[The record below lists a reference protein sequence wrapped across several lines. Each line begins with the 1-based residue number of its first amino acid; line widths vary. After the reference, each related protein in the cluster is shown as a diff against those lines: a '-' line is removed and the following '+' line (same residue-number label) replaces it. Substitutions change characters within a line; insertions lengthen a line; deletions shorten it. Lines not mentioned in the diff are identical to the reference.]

1 MADVRRKS
9 LGRPVLYALI
19 LVGLYLGYQI
29 LGPFL
34 AALTWAAIFAM
45 LFHGMQAWLTR
56 KMPPNRAAL
65 VTTLVVA
72 ALIVA
77 PVALL
82 ISTLAREVPQVADHM
97 KQTSRSAPQQVQRI
111 WDAVRAHSPVSLPED
126 PTELLTNGAERAAKF
141 LAPHAGAF
149 VGDFFATLG
158 NLVCML
164 FALFFMVRDGDWI
177 TGQLRDRLPF
187 SEQESESL
195 LAETRD
201 LVVASVGAALVVA
214 VAQGLLGGLAF
225 RIVGISAPAF
235 WGVVMGLAS
244 LLPVVGATLVWIPT
258 SAGLLLSGEVGR
270 GVLLLLMGTFGI
282 SMADNLLRPLLLA
295 GKTSISGFIIFFGLL
310 GGAAA
315 FGFIGLVIGPI
326 ILVITGRLLE
336 TLHRPD
342 LLDESAPAKD
352 VIVPAR
358 AG

>member
-19 LVGLYLGYQI
+19 LIGVYLAYRI

-34 AALTWAAIFAM
+34 VALTWAAIFAM
-45 LFHGMQAWLTR
+45 LFHGLQVRLAK
-56 KMPPNRAAL
+56 KMSPNHAAIA
-65 VTTLVVA
+65 TTLVVA

-77 PVALL
+77 PAGLL
-82 ISTLAREVPQVADHM
+82 ISTLAHELPQVTDQV
-97 KQTSRSAPQQVQRI
+97 KQTSQGAPQKVQRI
-111 WDAVRAHSPVSLPED
+111 WAVVRAHSPVSLPED
-126 PTELLTNGAERAAKF
+126 PTELITNGAQRAVKF

-149 VGDFFATLG
+149 VGDFLGTLG
-158 NLVCML
+158 NLVAML

-187 SEQESESL
+187 SEQESENL
-195 LAETRD
+195 MRETRD
-201 LVVASVGAALVVA
+201 LVVASVGASLVVA
-214 VAQGLLGGLAF
+214 VAQGILGGLAF
-225 RIVGISAPAF
+225 WIVGIPAPAF

-244 LLPVVGATLVWIPT
+244 LLPVVGATLVWVPT
-258 SAGLLLSGEVGR
+258 TIGLLLSGQIGR
-270 GVLLLLMGTFGI
+270 GVALLLMGTFGI
-282 SMADNLLRPLLLA
+282 SMVDNVLRPLLLT

-336 TLHRPD
+336 ILHRPD
-342 LLDESAPAKD
+342 LLDDSAPAKD
-352 VIVPAR
+352 VIVPAK
-358 AG
+358 AS

>member
-9 LGRPVLYALI
+9 LGRPALYVLI
-19 LVGLYLGYQI
+19 LVGLYLGYLI

-45 LFHGMQAWLTR
+45 LFHGVQAWLTR
-56 KMPPNRAAL
+56 RMSPNRAAL

-77 PVALL
+77 PAVLL
-82 ISTLAREVPQVADHM
+82 ISTLARELPQVTDQL
-97 KQTSRSAPQQVQRI
+97 KQTSQSAPQKVQRI
-111 WDAVRAHSPVSLPED
+111 WDVVRARSPVALPED
-126 PTELLTNGAERAAKF
+126 PTELMTNGAQRAVKF

-149 VGDFFATLG
+149 VGDFLGTLG
-158 NLVCML
+158 NLVAML
-164 FALFFMVRDGDWI
+164 FALFFMVRDGDAI
-177 TGQLRDRLPF
+177 TRQLRDRLPF

-195 LAETRD
+195 MRETRD
-201 LVVASVGAALVVA
+201 LVVASVGASLVVA
-214 VAQGLLGGLAF
+214 VAQGILGGLAF
-225 RIVGISAPAF
+225 WIVGIPAPAF

-244 LLPVVGATLVWIPT
+244 LLPVVGATLVWVPT
-258 SAGLLLSGEVGR
+258 SIGLLLSGEIGR

-282 SMADNLLRPLLLA
+282 SMADNLLRPLLLT

-315 FGFIGLVIGPI
+315 FGVIGLVIGPI

-342 LLDESAPAKD
+342 LPDEAAPAKD
-352 VIVPAR
+352 VILPAK
-358 AG
+358 AS

>member
-1 MADVRRKS
+1 MVDVRRKS

-19 LVGLYLGYQI
+19 LIGVYLAYRI

-45 LFHGMQAWLTR
+45 LFHGVQAWLTR
-56 KMPPNRAAL
+56 KMSPNRAAL

-77 PVALL
+77 PVGLL
-82 ISTLAREVPQVADHM
+82 ISTLAREVPQVADHL
-97 KQTSRSAPQQVQRI
+97 KQTSQGAPQRVQRI
-111 WDAVRAHSPVSLPED
+111 WDAVRAHSPVALPED
-126 PTELLTNGAERAAKF
+126 PTELMTNGAQRAAKL

-158 NLVCML
+158 NLVSML
-164 FALFFMVRDGDWI
+164 FALFFMVRDGAWI

-195 LAETRD
+195 MRETRD
-201 LVVASVGAALVVA
+201 LVVASVGASLVVA
-214 VAQGLLGGLAF
+214 VAQGILGGLAF
-225 RIVGISAPAF
+225 WIVGIPAPAF

-244 LLPVVGATLVWIPT
+244 LLPVVGATLVWVPT
-258 SAGLLLSGEVGR
+258 TIGLLLSGQIGH
-270 GVLLLLMGTFGI
+270 GVALLLMGTFGI
-282 SMADNLLRPLLLA
+282 SMVDNVLRPLLLT

-342 LLDESAPAKD
+342 LLDESAPANEA
-352 VIVPAR
+352 IVTAK